1 MSQLIFQDTVDPV
14 IVRVDR
20 ILEHFSDEQLAKAQL
35 FKKSTGDG
43 HYRVYLRCKT
53 RWLGLKWT
61 RDLYLGDKS
70 LSESVYEHTRKAIEA
85 KKRAV
90 QSRGG

>member
-1 MSQLIFQDTVDPV
+1 MTQLIFQDTVDPV

-20 ILEHFSDEQLAKAQL
+20 ILEQFSDEQLAMAQL

-43 HYRVYLRCKT
+43 HYRVYLRYKT

-61 RDLYLGDKS
+61 QDLYLGSKQMS
-70 LSESVYEHTRKAIEA
+70 GSVYEHTWKAIET
-85 KKRAV
+85 KKKAL